1 MRLMSRH
8 IHEVLRNEPNCSTIN
23 LEIEPY
29 FLNIIINYC
38 KTYDYL
44 KVMSTIVFPAAHNE
58 F

>member
-1 MRLMSRH
+1 MSRH
-8 IHEVLRNEPNCSTIN
+8 IHEILRADPACTSIN
-23 LEIEPY
+23 LDIEPY

-44 KVMSTIVFPAAHNE
+44 KVMSTIVFPASHNE